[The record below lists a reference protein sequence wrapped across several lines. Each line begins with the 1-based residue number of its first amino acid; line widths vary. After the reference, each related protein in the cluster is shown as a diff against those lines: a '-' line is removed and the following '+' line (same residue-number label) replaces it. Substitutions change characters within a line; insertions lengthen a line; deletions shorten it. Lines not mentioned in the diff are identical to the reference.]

1 MESADWAGYP
11 ALTSVHKM
19 IKSLA
24 TNDHILKGFF
34 MSTANLEFQIKRGV
48 INSDDLDEDGQNIII
63 KCIELCNKKQNK
75 KAIDLIFPLMSFE
88 WTWNNCDGDTSEIL
102 EDSDDIFVEC
112 TKENTVIQL
121 GADDGNLIITA
132 TVKFV
137 VQVKDELTEEDLSS
151 WLEDNSA
158 YSCGYL
164 SGGWSYSGS
173 DGDNVWVIDL
183 KDA

>member
-1 MESADWAGYP
+1 
-11 ALTSVHKM
+11 
-19 IKSLA
+19 
-24 TNDHILKGFF
+24 

-48 INSDDLDEDGQNIII
+48 INSDDLDEDGQNTITQ
-63 KCIELCNKKQNK
+63 CIDLCKKKQNK

-88 WTWNNCDGDTSEIL
+88 WTWNNCDGDTSEII

-112 TKENTVIQL
+112 TKDNTVIQL

-132 TVKFV
+132 TVKFA

-151 WLEDNSA
+151 WLDDNSA

-173 DGDNVWVIDL
+173 DGDNVWVVDL
-183 KDA
+183 KVS